1 MDVNNSHL
9 EEVLEQLKKISN
21 SVVSSD
27 YLKAELGHLKENTDL
42 KVSDLKEDINELK
55 TDFKLMHQDFS
66 IIENSLNEFKT
77 EMAPIID
84 FKKQVQTQIIKFSA
98 LAFTTLLALSIGM
111 GQV

>member
-66 IIENSLNEFKT
+66 TIENSLNEFKT

>member
-1 MDVNNSHL
+1 MVVDNDSMQ
-9 EEVLEQLKKISN
+9 EVIQQLRLIST

-55 TDFKLMHQDFS
+55 TDFKLMHNNYATIETS
-66 IIENSLNEFKT
+66 INDFKT

-84 FKKQVQTQIIKFSA
+84 FKKQVQGQIIKFSA
-98 LAFTTLLALSIGM
+98 IAFTTLLAVSIGI